1 MRALLRHHNVERQQ
15 ASETPSIA
23 ASPTG
28 LPTTLVVPT
37 LMPSMRILVV
47 EDEAGLAN
55 SIVAGLKEECYAVDH
70 SADGETAEFLA
81 ETNDYDLIVLDVMI
95 PKMDGFQVCRVLRA
109 REIKTPILML
119 TALDATADK
128 VKGLDSGADDYLTKP
143 FSFEEFLARVRA
155 LLRRG
160 PTLVVTI
167 LEYAG
172 IRMDLV
178 GHTASRS
185 GSLLDLTPKEYG
197 LLEFFMRNPERVL
210 SRAQLAEH
218 VWDQYFD
225 PLTNVIDVSVSH
237 LRKKIEAGG
246 SSRVLHSVRGMGYI
260 LSDRPR

>member
-1 MRALLRHHNVERQQ
+1 MKPVSRYDDDERRLATESASKMSAATALP
-15 ASETPSIA
+15 AMP
-23 ASPTG
+23 
-28 LPTTLVVPT
+28 VVPT
-37 LMPSMRILVV
+37 LMSSMRILVV

-55 SIVAGLKEECYAVDH
+55 SLVAGLKEECYAVDH
-70 SADGETAEFLA
+70 SADGQTAEFLA

-95 PKMDGFQVCRVLRA
+95 PKMDGFQVCRVLRT

-119 TALDATADK
+119 TALDTTADK

-143 FSFEEFLARVRA
+143 FSFEEILARVRA

-160 PTLVVTI
+160 PTLMVTV

-178 GHTASRS
+178 GHTASRG
-185 GSLLDLTPKEYG
+185 GSALDLTPKEYG

-237 LRKKIEAGG
+237 LRKKVEAGG